1 MAALRR
7 GKSDVVAVPSE
18 TATFSFVDLFA
29 GIGGFHLALGR
40 GHRGLGGA
48 CVLTSEIDR
57 QARRV
62 YRENFGGLVKGDIRK
77 VIARSAGQDVW
88 PEDPDDDLLKG
99 PAELPPHDV
108 LAAGF
113 PCQPF
118 SKSGGQQGLEDQT
131 RGTLFFDIATILEMR
146 RPRFVMLE
154 NVRNLAAHDGGR
166 TWQVIVRRLHQL
178 GYKVNSTPLVFSP
191 HLLSPEDGGAP
202 QFRERVFVLAEH
214 SDHNPGRLDWDFHV
228 PNKPVGAWHPSQWD
242 LRAWLQE
249 HPPMESDMTPYEW
262 RGDRRRHALAWGEL
276 LADLP
281 PGRVPQPLKEYAWK
295 LRPDLEGLPV
305 WKQRHNTL
313 NSVFYKEHRALLDAW
328 RRKHRPET
336 WIKSDRKLEWQAQ
349 DAARDRPDDILNL
362 QVQFR
367 PSGLRVK
374 KPTYAGALVA
384 ITQTPYMGWLDRSM
398 TPSEAASLQGIP
410 VHDRDAPYRLHDTPA
425 VAFKQLGN
433 GVNAG
438 VVRFLARQL
447 FEHAGFTAFGSEP
460 RVRPAIDL
468 RASDVP
474 ASTALTA

>member
-1 MAALRR
+1 M
-7 GKSDVVAVPSE
+7 SDVVVPASS
-18 TATFSFVDLFA
+18 AHHAGFFSFVDLFA
-29 GIGGFHLALGR
+29 GIGGFHLALG
-40 GHRGLGGA
+40 GAYDGLGGR

-62 YRENFGGLVKGDIRK
+62 YRDNFGGMVKGDIRK
-77 VIARSAGQDVW
+77 VLARASGADVW
-88 PEDPDDDLLKG
+88 PEDPDDDLLRG
-99 PAELPPHDV
+99 PADLPEHDL

-118 SKSGGQQGLEDQT
+118 SKSGAQQGLEDQT
-131 RGTLFFDIATILEMR
+131 RGTLFFDIAKILELR
-146 RPRFVMLE
+146 KPRFVMLE

-166 TWQVIVRRLHQL
+166 TWQVIVERLHEL
-178 GYKVNSTPLVFSP
+178 GYKVNSAPLVFSP
-191 HLLSPEDGGAP
+191 HLLSPADGGAP

-214 SDHNPGRLDWDFHV
+214 SDYSPGPLDWDFHV
-228 PNKPVGAWHPSQWD
+228 PNKPVGGWHPSDWD
-242 LRAWLQE
+242 LKQWLLE
-249 HPPMESDMTPYEW
+249 HPATEADMAPYQW
-262 RGDRRRHALAWGEL
+262 RGDRRQHALAWGEL
-276 LADLP
+276 LSQLP
-281 PGRVPQPLKEYAWK
+281 PGPVPQPLKEYAWK
-295 LRPDLEGLPV
+295 LRPDTEGLPL

-313 NSVFYKEHRALLDAW
+313 NSLFYRDNRKLLDAW

-349 DAARDRPDDILNL
+349 DARRTRPEDILDL
-362 QVQFR
+362 QLQFR

-410 VHDRDAPYRLHDTPA
+410 VHDADMPYRLHESPP

-433 GVNAG
+433 GVNSG

-447 FEHAGFTAFGSEP
+447 FEHAGFTGYRNGCRLEHT
-460 RVRPAIDL
+460 VDL
-468 RASDVP
+468 RLEERP
-474 ASTALTA
+474 STAALTA

>member
-1 MAALRR
+1 MPASVDSDRDSAAF
-7 GKSDVVAVPSE
+7 
-18 TATFSFVDLFA
+18 TFVDLFA

-40 GHRGLGGA
+40 AYGGLGGA

-62 YRENFGGLVKGDIRK
+62 YRDNFGGLVKGDIRK
-77 VIARSAGQDVW
+77 IIARAGGADAW
-88 PEDPDDDLLKG
+88 PEDLDDDLMKG
-99 PAELPPHDV
+99 LAELPKHDL

-118 SKSGGQQGLEDQT
+118 SKSGAQQGLEDQT
-131 RGTLFFDIATILEMR
+131 RGTLFFDIARILEQR
-146 RPRFVMLE
+146 TPRFVVLE

-166 TWQVIVRRLHQL
+166 TWQVIVDRLHEL
-178 GYKVNSTPLVFSP
+178 GYKVSRTPLVFSP
-191 HLLSPEDGGAP
+191 HLLSPADGGAP

-214 SDHNPGRLDWDFHV
+214 SDYNPGPLDWDFHL
-228 PNKPVGAWHPSQWD
+228 PNKPVGDWDPLDWD
-242 LRAWLQE
+242 LKQWLLE
-249 HPPMESDMTPYEW
+249 HPAKEGDMAPYEW
-262 RGDRRRHALAWGEL
+262 RGDRRAHALAWGEL
-276 LADLP
+276 LSQLP

-295 LRPDLEGLPV
+295 LRPDLDGLPT
-305 WKQRHNTL
+305 WKQRHNTVNAL
-313 NSVFYKEHRALLDAW
+313 FYKEHRKLLDAW

-349 DAARDRPDDILNL
+349 DARRGRPEDILQL
-362 QVQFR
+362 QLQFR

-410 VHDRDAPYRLHDTPA
+410 VHDPEAPFRLHESPA

-438 VVRFLARQL
+438 VVRYLVRQL
-447 FEHAGFTAFGSEP
+447 FDRAGFSAYGGSSSQVET
-460 RVRPAIDL
+460 IDL
-468 RASDVP
+468 RQADRADV
-474 ASTALTA
+474 AALSA